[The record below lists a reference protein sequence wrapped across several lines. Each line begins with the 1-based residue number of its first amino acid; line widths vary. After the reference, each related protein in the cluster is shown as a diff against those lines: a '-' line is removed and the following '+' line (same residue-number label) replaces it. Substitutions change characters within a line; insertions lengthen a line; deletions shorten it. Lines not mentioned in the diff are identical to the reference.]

1 MEKSMSMNEERHQSE
16 GRIVTVRV
24 RLTEI
29 GDDFFVIEPI
39 KESPGQSMV
48 VAPEDIVDLN
58 AA

>member
-1 MEKSMSMNEERHQSE
+1 MSMNESAERNQPE
-16 GRIVTVRV
+16 GRIITVRV

-29 GDDFFVIEPI
+29 GDDLFVIEPI
-39 KESPGQSMV
+39 KESLGQSMA